1 MAKVRR
7 TDIVDDT
14 LYVTTQ
20 KTNDRL
26 PINLNSFAKEILEK
40 YKDTKFPGG
49 LALPVI
55 TNQKMNNYNEMDR
68 AQRLQGNETIHR
80 HRRTDQG
87 RGHEY
92 FRERAQEIG
101 KLRKSYNIS
110 GVDSVNLLR
119 FKEFIYICT
128 GYKT

>member
-26 PINLNSFAKEILEK
+26 PINLNSFAKEILAK

-80 HRRTDQG
+80 HRRKDQG
-87 RGHEY
+87 RGHES
-92 FRERAQEIG
+92 F
-101 KLRKSYNIS
+101 
-110 GVDSVNLLR
+110 
-119 FKEFIYICT
+119 
-128 GYKT
+128 